1 MAGNQSTSASNN
13 AASRIARLSA
23 TFRAV
28 RLEHLFAGITGG
40 VVSTLVLH
48 PLDLLKIRFAVDDGK
63 TAVNRPQ
70 YRGLGHAFY
79 SIFKQEGATGL
90 YKGVSPNVFGAGAA
104 WGSYFLFY
112 NTIKTEMQGGD
123 TKKQLTPG
131 MHMLAA
137 SEAGLFTLVLTNPIW
152 VVKTRLCLQ
161 YGMTNAPPGTT
172 IYKGFIDALWKIK
185 VEEGW
190 KGLYKGFVP
199 GIWGVSH
206 GAVQFM
212 AYEELKNL
220 YNVQYKK
227 QAVDTK
233 LGTGEYLF
241 FACLSKLFAAI
252 TTYPYQVI
260 RARMQDQHTIYTS
273 ATDCVRQTYR
283 NEGLGGFYKGLKPNL
298 ARVIPACG
306 LTFVIY
312 EEVSHFLMDRRKR
325 SEQGQTSPTKANDDD
340 KDTTSK

>member
-1 MAGNQSTSASNN
+1 MAGNQSGSTSNN
-13 AASRIARLSA
+13 TASRLTRLAA

-28 RLEHLFAGITGG
+28 RMEHLMAGITGG

-63 TAVNRPQ
+63 TAANRPQ

-123 TKKQLTPG
+123 TKKQLTPSL
-131 MHMLAA
+131 HMLAA
-137 SEAGLFTLVLTNPIW
+137 AEAGLITLVLTNPIW

-172 IYKGFIDALWKIK
+172 IYKGFGDALWKIK
-185 VEEGW
+185 AEEGW

-206 GAVQFM
+206 GAIQFM

-220 YNVQYKK
+220 YNIQYKN
-227 QAVDTK
+227 QPVDTK
-233 LGTGEYLF
+233 LGTSEYLF

-252 TTYPYQVI
+252 TTYPYQVV
-260 RARMQDQHTIYTS
+260 RARLQDQHSIYSS
-273 ATDCVRQTYR
+273 ATDCVRQTLR
-283 NEGLGGFYKGLKPNL
+283 DEGLSGFYKGLKPNL

-312 EEVSHFLMDRRKR
+312 EEVSHFLLERRKQK
-325 SEQGQTSPTKANDDD
+325 ELVQASPTKSNDDD
-340 KDTTSK
+340 PNKSPK

>member
-1 MAGNQSTSASNN
+1 M
-13 AASRIARLSA
+13 
-23 TFRAV
+23 
-28 RLEHLFAGITGG
+28 EHLMAGITGG
-40 VVSTLVLH
+40 VVSTLILH

-63 TAVNRPQ
+63 GANRPQ

-123 TKKQLTPG
+123 TKKQLTPSL
-131 MHMLAA
+131 HMLAA
-137 SEAGLFTLVLTNPIW
+137 AEAGLFTLVLTNPIW

-161 YGMTNAPPGTT
+161 YGMTTAPPGTT
-172 IYKGFIDALWKIK
+172 IYKGFIDALWKIRA
-185 VEEGW
+185 EEGW

-206 GAVQFM
+206 GAIQFM

-220 YNVQYKK
+220 YNIQYKN
-227 QAVDTK
+227 QPVDTK

-252 TTYPYQVI
+252 TTYPYQVV
-260 RARMQDQHTIYTS
+260 RARLQDQHSIYSS
-273 ATDCVRQTYR
+273 ATDCVRQTLRY
-283 NEGLGGFYKGLKPNL
+283 EGIRGLYKGMSPYLVHVLPNICMVL
-298 ARVIPACG
+298 
-306 LTFVIY
+306 LIY
-312 EEVSHFLMDRRKR
+312 EKMTTVS
-325 SEQGQTSPTKANDDD
+325 
-340 KDTTSK
+340 

>member
-1 MAGNQSTSASNN
+1 MAGNGSGSQASNVAN
-13 AASRIARLSA
+13 RLTRLAA

-28 RLEHLFAGITGG
+28 RMEHLFAGITGG
-40 VVSTLVLH
+40 VVSTLILH

-63 TAVNRPQ
+63 VQNRPQ

-112 NTIKTEMQGGD
+112 NIVKTEMQGGD
-123 TKKQLTPG
+123 SKKQLSPG

-137 SEAGLFTLVLTNPIW
+137 SEAGIMTLVLTNPIW

-161 YGMTNAPPGTT
+161 YGVTNPPPNTT
-172 IYKGFIDALWKIK
+172 IYKGFIDALIKIRRD
-185 VEEGW
+185 EGF

-206 GAVQFM
+206 GAIQFM
-212 AYEELKNL
+212 AYEELKNA
-220 YNVQYKK
+220 YNINYKN
-227 QAVDTK
+227 QPVDTK
-233 LGTGEYLF
+233 LGTGEYLL
-241 FACLSKLFAAI
+241 FACMSKLFAAI
-252 TTYPYQVI
+252 TTYPYQVV
-260 RARMQDQHTIYTS
+260 RARMQDQHSIYSS
-273 ATDCVRQTYR
+273 ATDCVRQTLR
-283 NEGLGGFYKGLKPNL
+283 DEGLSGFYKGIKPNL
-298 ARVIPACG
+298 IRVIPACG

-312 EEVSHFLMDRRKR
+312 EEVSHYLLERAKQKEKNEKNAGK
-325 SEQGQTSPTKANDDD
+325 SERTPTAPS
-340 KDTTSK
+340 KD